1 MGISAN
7 TGGKV
12 TVDKAVTVHAQSGS
26 GSAYGVYSAG
36 SAEIV
41 FKETAQIV
49 AGTGVSNAKE
59 TYAVGQGV
67 GVYTAGG
74 KVDFQK
80 GLILDNKGQSY
91 ALRAYKSGASIAV
104 NSEGSGSVYLTGN
117 IQAQPVGCWI

>member
-1 MGISAN
+1 MVSCYRTCAKQRWVG
-7 TGGKV
+7 V
-12 TVDKAVTVHAQSGS
+12 W
-26 GSAYGVYSAG
+26 VYSAG

-49 AGTGVSNAKE
+49 AETGVSNAKE

-80 GLILDNKGQSY
+80 DLF
-91 ALRAYKSGASIAV
+91 
-104 NSEGSGSVYLTGN
+104 
-117 IQAQPVGCWI
+117 WIIRGKAML

>member
-1 MGISAN
+1 MLVG
-7 TGGKV
+7 
-12 TVDKAVTVHAQSGS
+12 HAQSGS

-49 AGTGVSNAKE
+49 AETGVSNAKE

-80 GLILDNKGQSY
+80 GLILDNNTVGRGKAMRSFE
-91 ALRAYKSGASIAV
+91 SIF
-104 NSEGSGSVYLTGN
+104 
-117 IQAQPVGCWI
+117 